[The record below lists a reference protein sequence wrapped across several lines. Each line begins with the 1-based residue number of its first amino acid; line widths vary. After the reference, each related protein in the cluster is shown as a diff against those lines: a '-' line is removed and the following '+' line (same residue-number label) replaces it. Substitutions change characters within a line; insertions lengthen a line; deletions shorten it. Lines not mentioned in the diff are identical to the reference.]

1 MESKLRLG
9 KLSLTRRLTL
19 FFTVVA
25 AAVVLGLGGLFLV
38 EIEQHFVELD
48 RMALQE
54 KRQIGRAHV

>member
-25 AAVVLGLGGLFLV
+25 AAVVLGLGAFLGFLSLLGFSLRGGLFPG
-38 EIEQHFVELD
+38 
-48 RMALQE
+48 
-54 KRQIGRAHV
+54 GRSWGGE